1 MDNVLYTTDMTPD
14 NSIVRRAKKVVDA
27 GMNIPL
33 AQLTE
38 SIHLNDKLD
47 ALLSKEDI
55 VIPEY
60 PEFPEHPTE
69 IAINNL
75 PEVQKVEITNLPKEK
90 DDKETQKLLK
100 ELVAEVK
107 KKEDYAY
114 DIEIDAALKE
124 QLKGEQ
130 GEAGKD
136 GVDGKNGN
144 EIEAIE
150 IANKLETLEGTDKLH
165 ISATQ
170 GTEALIEEIAT
181 KIAKEEVKKVKKQY
195 ISVGGGGSAS
205 STTGG
210 IAESFE
216 TVSKNL
222 DASGATLNYTGDQLD
237 SIDYANSITKTFSY
251 TGANLTSVV
260 LSGSTPSGINLTKT
274 LSYTGDNLTGVAY
287 S

>member
-1 MDNVLYTTDMTPD
+1 MNAPEG
-14 NSIVRRAKKVVDA
+14 IIKKRAQKVVDA

-38 SIHLNDKLD
+38 SIHLNDKLE

-90 DDKETQKLLK
+90 DDKEQITLLK
-100 ELVAEVK
+100 EISLELK
-107 KKEDYAY
+107 KKEQLAY
-114 DIEIDAALKE
+114 DIEIDAVLKE
-124 QLKGEQ
+124 QLRGER
-130 GEAGKD
+130 GESGKD
-136 GVDGKNGN
+136 GVDGINGN

-205 STTGG
+205 SSTGG

-222 DASGATLNYTGDQLD
+222 DASSATLNYTGDQLD

-251 TGANLTSVV
+251 TGSNLTSVV